1 MYSKVLKLN
10 PAHSSVSR
18 EPFEEVLR
26 EVMMTLNGSF
36 RLVWRANS
44 YSL

>member
-10 PAHSSVSR
+10 PAQSSVSR

-26 EVMMTLNGSF
+26 EVINMI
-36 RLVWRANS
+36 
-44 YSL
+44 